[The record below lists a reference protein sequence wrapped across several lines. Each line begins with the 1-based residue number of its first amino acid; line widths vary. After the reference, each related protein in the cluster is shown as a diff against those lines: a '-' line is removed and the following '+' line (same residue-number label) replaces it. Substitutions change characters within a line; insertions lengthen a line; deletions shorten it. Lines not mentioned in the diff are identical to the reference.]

1 MTVGSGGISDTGEED
16 AGDEEGVEEEGEEDL
31 GLRVMKGMWA
41 SIRSCR
47 GCEKGAGEDESASS
61 WEMVYVL
68 GIIDARGICVAR
80 GEEDGKASVGG
91 ASLVSLRIRM

>member
-1 MTVGSGGISDTGEED
+1 
-16 AGDEEGVEEEGEEDL
+16 
-31 GLRVMKGMWA
+31 
-41 SIRSCR
+41 
-47 GCEKGAGEDESASS
+47 
-61 WEMVYVL
+61 MVYVL